1 MTDPG
6 SLPFRAELATYERE
20 AEALFEALQNGD
32 DSAAWRFKWEH
43 PHFRGQSVQDVRA
56 ASLDIADARTVIAR
70 EHAFATWSDLSEL
83 VRAVTC
89 DDAAAKF
96 EEAVEAVVSGDVDA
110 LRAMLRDDPRLV
122 HARSTRRHHSTL
134 LHYLGA
140 NGVEGGRQR
149 TPPNAV
155 EVAKLLLD
163 SGAEANAPA
172 DLYDAPSTTLSMVV
186 SSAHPARAGVQ
197 AALAETLLDY
207 DGVETNCQSAIVTA
221 LAFGYAATAHAL
233 ARRAESLTLTA
244 AAGLGRV
251 DDVRRLFP
259 SADAQSRHI
268 ALALAAQHGHAAV
281 VQLLLEAGE
290 DPNRYNP
297 EGFHAHST
305 PLHQAV
311 WSDHIDVVRLLVGR
325 GARLDLTDKVYSA
338 TPLEWAVHGG
348 RTSIADYLRDV
359 SALTDDG
366 RQGP

>member
-1 MTDPG
+1 
-6 SLPFRAELATYERE
+6 
-20 AEALFEALQNGD
+20 
-32 DSAAWRFKWEH
+32 
-43 PHFRGQSVQDVRA
+43 
-56 ASLDIADARTVIAR
+56 
-70 EHAFATWSDLSEL
+70 
-83 VRAVTC
+83 
-89 DDAAAKF
+89 
-96 EEAVEAVVSGDVDA
+96 
-110 LRAMLRDDPRLV
+110 
-122 HARSTRRHHSTL
+122 
-134 LHYLGA
+134 
-140 NGVEGGRQR
+140 
-149 TPPNAV
+149 
-155 EVAKLLLD
+155 
-163 SGAEANAPA
+163 
-172 DLYDAPSTTLSMVV
+172 MVV

-221 LAFGYAATAHAL
+221 LAFGYAETAQAL

-311 WSDHIDVVRLLVGR
+311 WSDHIDVVRLLVGC

-338 TPLEWAVHGG
+338 TPLEWAVHGV